1 MSYSSL
7 IFPLWKNTAAD
18 VCQYLNTKDASK
30 KIHLANS
37 LATQQWHMWDF
48 CWLSIIETQTVQS
61 WMSENL
67 CPSRCTN
74 WWIGTHMYYSWVLL
88 FHIILRYLDNFF
100 SKHIH
105 FFRGTTISHFINYGF
120 LPAFSM
126 TQISEEYFFH
136 TKEAYIFHNGNVL

>member
-37 LATQQWHMWDF
+37 LATQRWHMWDF

-88 FHIILRYLDNFF
+88 FHIIIRYLGKFFFHQTHPLFQRYYYYYFSFHKLWISSGFFDDSNFRRVFF
-100 SKHIH
+100 SHK
-105 FFRGTTISHFINYGF
+105 RGI
-120 LPAFSM
+120 
-126 TQISEEYFFH
+126 
-136 TKEAYIFHNGNVL
+136 